1 MRGAIN
7 DYIDVAQLV
16 LYAFWLFFIGLVIYL
31 RREDKREGYPLD
43 NDRANERVQIQG
55 FPGIPQ
61 PKTFDLSHGGTY
73 QAPHA
78 DAGERARDLKLWPNE
93 AWPGA
98 PLNPTGN
105 PMLDGVGPASYALRS
120 NEPELEIDG
129 HPRIQPMRHLPD
141 FTIES
146 RDPDPRGMLVIGADG
161 KTAGTVSDVW
171 VDRAEPQIRFLEVE
185 VQAPAGKRNVLLP
198 IGFLKFDAL
207 RKQVKVRSILA
218 SQFADVPG
226 IAADDRVSL
235 REEDRIAGYY
245 AGGTLY
251 ATPERFGPYL

>member
-7 DYIDVAQLV
+7 DYVDVAQLV
-16 LYAFWLFFIGLVIYL
+16 LYAFWIFFIGLVIYL

-43 NDRANERVQIQG
+43 NDRANERVKIQG
-55 FPGIPQ
+55 YPQ
-61 PKTFDLSHGGTY
+61 LPEPKTFNLSHGGTY

-78 DAGERARDLKLWPNE
+78 DAGERARGVAAFPAE

-98 PLNPTGN
+98 PLRPTGN
-105 PMLDGVGPASYALRS
+105 PMLDGVGPASWAMRS
-120 NEPELEIDG
+120 TSPELDIDG
-129 HPRIQPMRHLPD
+129 HPRIQPLRHMPE
-141 FTIES
+141 FTIAS
-146 RDPDPRGMLVIGADG
+146 SDPDPRGMLVIGADG
-161 KTAGTVSDVW
+161 ETAGTVFDVW
-171 VDRAEPQIRFLEVE
+171 ADRAEPQIRFLEVE
-185 VQAPAGKRNVLLP
+185 VQAPAGTRRVLLP

-226 IAADDRVSL
+226 VAADDRVSL
-235 REEDRIAGYY
+235 REEDQIAAYY

-251 ATPERFGPYL
+251 ATPDRLGPFL

>member
-7 DYIDVAQLV
+7 DYVDVAQLV
-16 LYAFWLFFIGLVIYL
+16 LYAFWLFFIGLMIYL
-31 RREDKREGYPLD
+31 RREDKREGYPLQ
-43 NDRANERVQIQG
+43 NDRGNERVKIQG
-55 FPGIPQ
+55 YPSMPQ
-61 PKTFDLSHGGTY
+61 PKTFNLSHGGTT
-73 QAPHA
+73 QAPHPEVY
-78 DAGERARDLKLWPNE
+78 DAELKAWPSE

-105 PMLDGVGPASYALRS
+105 PMLDGVGPGSWAMRA
-120 NEPELEIDG
+120 NAPELEIDG
-129 HPRIQPMRHLPD
+129 HPRIQPMRHLPE

-146 RDPDPRGMLVIGADG
+146 NDPDPRGMLVLGGDG
-161 KTAGTVSDVW
+161 KVAGVVSDVW

-185 VQAPAGKRNVLLP
+185 VQAAAGKRNVLVP

-226 IAADDRVSL
+226 VAADDQVTL
-235 REEDRIAGYY
+235 REEDRIAAYY
-245 AGGTLY
+245 SAGTLY
-251 ATPERFGPYL
+251 ATPDRFGPLL